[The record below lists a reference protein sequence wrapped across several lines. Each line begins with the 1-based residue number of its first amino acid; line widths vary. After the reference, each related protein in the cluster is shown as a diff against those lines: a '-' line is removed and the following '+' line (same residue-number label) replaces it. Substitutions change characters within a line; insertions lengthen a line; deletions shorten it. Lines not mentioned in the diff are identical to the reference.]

1 MPAPEIVPVWAGGG
15 GRDDDSDFR
24 DDYGLVSRGNDT
36 RLQSDPDLQQ
46 RYFALLQRKYLAIC
60 ADAPGVDA
68 LRRTFQTLTVGTS
81 TTTTED
87 AVDLGRDR
95 TDEDAARKMALD
107 QVVLG
112 LRKLR
117 EAVIASGPPTPF
129 AKKVL
134 LFSVRVTVLLGH
146 YQSYLPAMKR
156 LLDDVHPVIA
166 LSAAERYEIG
176 GLYVLHL
183 VHFSNDLTAAYH
195 AMHQYD
201 LFDDLALRQVLRAW
215 ADVDYVLW
223 RRRYDGEPD
232 SGRRR
237 IMAFGDRTMAIETL
251 KRLGTAYFFMQKDEI
266 ERFTGRQWTDC
277 VQKLGCG
284 WRLEETGRV
293 VMRERKHRLPAKAE

>member
-1 MPAPEIVPVWAGGG
+1 MPAEFMPAWVIGDLDE
-15 GRDDDSDFR
+15 DSDFK

-36 RLQSDPDLQQ
+36 RLQHDPDVQQ
-46 RYFALLQRKYLAIC
+46 RYFALLQRKYLAVC
-60 ADAPGVDA
+60 ANSPGVDA
-68 LRRTFQTLTVGTS
+68 LRRTFQTLTIR
-81 TTTTED
+81 TEHAAEHD
-87 AVDLGRDR
+87 DE
-95 TDEDAARKMALD
+95 TDEDAARRMALD
-107 QVVLG
+107 HVVLG

-117 EAVIASGPPTPF
+117 EAVIASGPPTLF

-156 LLDDVHPVIA
+156 LLDDVHPVIP
-166 LSAAERYEIG
+166 LSVAERYEIG

-183 VHFSNDLTAAYH
+183 VHFSNDMTAAYD
-195 AMHQYD
+195 AMQHYD
-201 LFDDLALRQVLRAW
+201 LFNDLALRQVLRAW

-223 RRRYDGEPD
+223 RRRYDAEPD

-237 IMAFGDRTMAIETL
+237 IMAFGDRMMAIETL

-266 ERFTGRQWTDC
+266 EKFTGRQWTDC
-277 VQKLGCG
+277 VEKLGCG

-293 VMRERKHRLPAKAE
+293 VMRERKHRLPAKST

>member
-1 MPAPEIVPVWAGGG
+1 MPAEFIPGCAIGDL
-15 GRDDDSDFR
+15 DDNDDADFK

-36 RLQSDPDLQQ
+36 RLQRDPDTQQ
-46 RYFALLQRKYLAIC
+46 RYFTLLQRRYLAAC

-68 LRRTFQTLTVGTS
+68 LRRTFQTLTIGTQHG
-81 TTTTED
+81 
-87 AVDLGRDR
+87 VDQDDGS
-95 TDEDAARKMALD
+95 DEDAARRMALD
-107 QVVLG
+107 HVVLG

-156 LLDDVHPVIA
+156 LLDDVHPVIP
-166 LSAAERYEIG
+166 LSSAERHEIG

-183 VHFSNDLTAAYH
+183 VHFSNDLTAAYD
-195 AMHQYD
+195 AMQQYD
-201 LFDDLALRQVLRAW
+201 LFDDLALRQILRAW
-215 ADVDYVLW
+215 ADFDYALW
-223 RRRYDGEPD
+223 RRRYHAEPD

-237 IMAFGDRTMAIETL
+237 IMAFGDRTMAVETL

-266 ERFTGRQWTDC
+266 ERLTGWRWTDC
-277 VQKLGCG
+277 VEKLGCG

-293 VMRERKHRLPAKAE
+293 VMRERKHRPQAKAA

>member
-1 MPAPEIVPVWAGGG
+1 MPVEFMPAWAV
-15 GRDDDSDFR
+15 DDLDEDSDFK

-36 RLQSDPDLQQ
+36 RLQSDPDVQQ
-46 RYFALLQRKYLAIC
+46 RYFALLQRKYLAVC
-60 ADAPGVDA
+60 ANAPGVDA
-68 LRRTFQTLTVGTS
+68 LRRTFQTLTIGT
-81 TTTTED
+81 EH
-87 AVDLGRDR
+87 AVDQDEE
-95 TDEDAARKMALD
+95 TDEDAARRMALD
-107 QVVLG
+107 HVVLG

-129 AKKVL
+129 AKKLL

-156 LLDDVHPVIA
+156 LLDDVHPVIP

-183 VHFSNDLTAAYH
+183 VHFSNDLTAAYD
-195 AMHQYD
+195 AMQHYD

-223 RRRYDGEPD
+223 RRRYDAEPD

-237 IMAFGDRTMAIETL
+237 IMAFGDRIMAIETL

-266 ERFTGRQWTDC
+266 EKLTGRRWIDC
-277 VQKLGCG
+277 VEKLGCG

-293 VMRERKHRLPAKAE
+293 VMRERKHRLPAKAA